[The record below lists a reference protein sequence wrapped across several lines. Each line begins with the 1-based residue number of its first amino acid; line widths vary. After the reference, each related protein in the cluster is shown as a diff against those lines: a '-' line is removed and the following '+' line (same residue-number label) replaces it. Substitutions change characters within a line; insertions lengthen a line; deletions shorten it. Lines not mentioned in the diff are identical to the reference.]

1 MTFNIRKR
9 SLIRLVSFAV
19 AFLVVIGTFTYITIG
34 ERKTLTS
41 TLQYHYMKSVEDLVT
56 HTKNIESDLMKV
68 LYSSSPTML
77 SQLSSKIWRE
87 TGFAKD
93 IIATLPIDYVKL
105 TNTNKLLS
113 QVGDYCVSLSK
124 RFASGEEIT
133 AEQRESLKALLTY
146 CDSMAVE
153 AEVVQD
159 SIRTGSVNLA
169 SPKKRLSAQEL
180 DTSSPDIAEG
190 FVEFEEGFTSY
201 PTLIYDGP
209 FSDHIMQKEP
219 ELLKGQATVDKETA
233 RKKAAIA
240 AGVQPSALKDSEDE
254 KSKMESFGF
263 SGDGVTVAVTK
274 KGSLVSYMLKS
285 RDVAETK
292 LNVQHAIN
300 QAVKYLASLGIENM
314 QSTYYEITNNVITI
328 NFASVQD
335 GVMLY
340 PDLIKVSVAMDN
352 AEIVEFDSRGYIV
365 NHHPREIT
373 PPTVNESNAQ
383 KKISSFLRVEESG
396 VCIVPSGGLSEVL
409 CYEFKCTADDGKE
422 VLVYIN
428 ANTME
433 EEQILLLL
441 TSENGTL
448 TI

>member
-1 MTFNIRKR
+1 MTFNIEKR
-9 SLIRLVSFAV
+9 TLIRIVSFAV
-19 AFLVVIGTFTYITIG
+19 AFLVVIGSFTYITIN
-34 ERKTLTS
+34 ERKSLTT

-56 HTKNIESDLMKV
+56 HAKNIESDLLKV

-124 RFASGEEIT
+124 KFASGQEIT
-133 AEQRESLKALLTY
+133 EQEREALKALLTY

-159 SIRTGSVNLA
+159 SIRTGSINLA
-169 SPKKRLSAQEL
+169 TAKKSLSKQSL
-180 DTSSPDIAEG
+180 DTAEPDIAEG

-219 ELLKGQATVDKETA
+219 ELLKGQAVVDKETA
-233 RKKAAIA
+233 RKKAAVA
-240 AGVQPSALKDSEDE
+240 TNLKPTALKDSEDE
-254 KSKMESFGF
+254 KSKMESYGF
-263 SGDGVTVAVTK
+263 SSDGVTVSVTK
-274 KGSLVSYMLKS
+274 KGALISYMLKS
-285 RDVAETK
+285 RDVTESK
-292 LNVQHAIN
+292 LDVDYTIKSAI
-300 QAVKYLASLGIENM
+300 KYLTSLGVENM
-314 QSTYYEITNNVITI
+314 QSTYYEIANNIITI
-328 NFASVQD
+328 NFASVQN

-352 AEIVEFDSRGYIV
+352 AEIMGFDARGYIV

-373 PPTVNESNAQ
+373 PPQIKESNAQ
-383 KKISSFLRVEESG
+383 SVISKFLNVESSKL
-396 VCIVPSGGLSEVL
+396 CMVPSSGLNEVL
-409 CYEFKCTADDGKE
+409 CYEFKCKSDDGKD

-428 ANTME
+428 ATTKA

-441 TSENGTL
+441 IGENGTL